1 MERNIEVQEEIPK
14 IKVKIKINGKIY
26 EADVE
31 PRMLLVDFIRDIAK
45 LKGTHIG
52 CDTTS
57 CGACTVIVNGKSVKS
72 CAMLAVEA
80 DGAEILTVEGLAQDD
95 KLHPLQEAF
104 WENHALQCGYCT
116 PGMLM
121 SAYFLLSRNPN
132 PSDDEIKEGI
142 AGNICRCTGY
152 IPIIRAIK
160 DAAQKLRAKR

>member
-1 MERNIEVQEEIPK
+1 MMEGLV
-14 IKVKIKINGKIY
+14 KVTIDINGKKY
-26 EADVE
+26 SDDVE
-31 PRMLLVDFIRDIAK
+31 PRMLLVDFIRDVAK

-57 CGACTVIVNGKSVKS
+57 CGACTILLDGNSLKS
-72 CAMLAVEA
+72 CTMFAVEA
-80 DGAEILTVEGLAQDD
+80 DGKKVQTVESLAHDE

-121 SAYFLLSRNPN
+121 SSTFLLSRNEN
-132 PSDDEIKEGI
+132 PTEEQIREGI

-152 IPIIRAIK
+152 INIIKAVK
-160 DAAQKLRAKR
+160 EAAAKINGGKETE